1 MVKGLVPPNL
11 QNLSWDLIDLILKLT
26 DKDPGKRPKMILVL
40 RHPYFVLTNDRTK
53 RHFSDQLW
61 AAFTFLPEKDEI
73 KRKNEIFSN
82 RNFQEWYETL
92 FKDKPKTTK
101 EIENMTNTFN
111 LFTSVSIFE
120 IIRHIVSR
128 Y

>member
-26 DKDPGKRPKMILVL
+26 DKDSEKRPKMILVL
-40 RHPYFVLTNDRTK
+40 RHRYFVLTNDRNK

-92 FKDKPKTTK
+92 FKDKPKSTK

-111 LFTSVSIFE
+111 LFTSVSI
-120 IIRHIVSR
+120 